1 MAKNKAQ
8 LGQFF
13 TTNADAVLRGFEPF
27 VAGKAVTDPFAG
39 NGDLLRWAKKNGAK
53 SVKGYDIDPAC
64 IDNKTVFE
72 NDSLKTPQAYD
83 FVVTNPPYLYQN
95 KMADNSLLTRS
106 KHTDLYQLALEKL
119 TNSRAGIVIVPI
131 NFLSAQNARYIRRTF
146 FERFAVKRAVYFTQ
160 QVFADT
166 TYNVIALYYEKK
178 PAKTDSLAFDLII
191 EPQGNL
197 LPVSLQKQFDWQIGG
212 EFLSAVNST
221 PNRLKIGRIEQSDVT
236 AGSIETHI
244 ALNHSDN
251 RQTAFVSPE
260 TAELFARNIVVLK
273 AIDTGTESGKIR
285 LEDRR
290 TCGIDA
296 LISLKTSRNQIELL
310 FPESVSVAEQERLIT
325 AFNTVLNKARER
337 YFSLFMTNFR
347 DHDRKRV
354 SFGFVYRLLNA
365 LYFSK
370 INGYA
375 E

>member
-1 MAKNKAQ
+1 MAKSKAQ

-13 TTNADAVLRGFEPF
+13 TTNADVVLRGFESF
-27 VAGKAVTDPFAG
+27 VAGKAVADPFAG
-39 NGDLLRWAKKNGAK
+39 NGDLLRWAKQNGAK
-53 SVKGYDIDPAC
+53 SVKGYDIDSAY
-64 IDNKTVFE
+64 IDNNTVFE
-72 NDSLKTPQAYD
+72 NDSLTCPKRYD

-95 KMADNSLLTRS
+95 KMADNALLAKS

-119 TNSRAGIVIVPI
+119 TSSKAGIVIVPI
-131 NFLSAQNARYIRRTF
+131 NFLSAQNARYIRRIF
-146 FERFAVKRAVYFTQ
+146 FERFTIRRAVYFTQ
-160 QVFADT
+160 RVFADT
-166 TYNVIALYYEKK
+166 TYNVIAFYYERRTE
-178 PAKTDSLAFDLII
+178 KTDVCAFDLRI
-191 EPQGNL
+191 EPSGEI
-197 LPVSLQKQFDWQIGG
+197 LPVCLKKAFDWQIGG
-212 EFLSAVNST
+212 EFLSVVNNT
-221 PNRLKIGRIEQSDVT
+221 PNTLKIGRIEQSDVK
-236 AGSIETHI
+236 AGNVETHL
-244 ALNHSDN
+244 ALNHLDD
-251 RQTAFVSPE
+251 RRIAFVSPE

-273 AIDTGTESGKIR
+273 AIDTGTDSGKIR

-290 TCGIDA
+290 AYGIDA

-310 FPESVSVAEQERLIT
+310 FPASVSIAEQERLIT
-325 AFNTVLNKARER
+325 AFNTVLNGARER

>member
-1 MAKNKAQ
+1 MAKSKAQ

-13 TTNADAVLRGFEPF
+13 TTNADVVLRGFEPF
-27 VAGKAVTDPFAG
+27 VAGKVVTDPFAG
-39 NGDLLRWAKKNGAK
+39 NGDLLRWAKQNGAK
-53 SVKGYDIDPAC
+53 SVKGYDIDPAY

-72 NDSLKTPQAYD
+72 NDSLLRPKRYD
-83 FVVTNPPYLYQN
+83 FIVTNPPYLYQN
-95 KMADNSLLTRS
+95 KMADKALLAKS

-119 TNSRAGIVIVPI
+119 ADSSAGIVIVPI
-131 NFLSAQNARYIRRTF
+131 NFLSAQNARYIRRIF
-146 FERFAVKRAVYFTQ
+146 FERFTIRHAVYFTQ
-160 QVFADT
+160 RVFADT
-166 TYNVIALYYEKK
+166 TYNVIAFYYGRRTE
-178 PAKTDSLAFDLII
+178 KTDVCAFDLRI
-191 EPQGNL
+191 EPSGEI
-197 LPVSLQKQFDWQIGG
+197 LPVRLEKRFDWQIGG
-212 EFLSAVNST
+212 EFLSVVNNA
-221 PNRLKIGRIEQSDVT
+221 PNTLKIGRIEQSDVK
-236 AGSIETHI
+236 AGNVETHL
-244 ALNHSDN
+244 ALNHLDD
-251 RQTAFVSPE
+251 RRTAFVSPE

-273 AIDTGTESGKIR
+273 AIDTGTDSGKIC

-290 TCGIDA
+290 IYGIDA

>member
-1 MAKNKAQ
+1 MAKSKAQ

-13 TTNADAVLRGFEPF
+13 TTNADVVLRGFEPF

-39 NGDLLRWAKKNGAK
+39 NGDLLRWAKQNGAK
-53 SVKGYDIDPAC
+53 SVKGYDIDSAY

-72 NDSLKTPQAYD
+72 NDSLTKPKWYD

-95 KMADNSLLTRS
+95 KMTDNALLAKS

-119 TNSRAGIVIVPI
+119 TTSRAGIAIVPI
-131 NFLSAQNARYIRRTF
+131 NFLSAQNARHIRRIF
-146 FERFAVKRAVYFTQ
+146 FEKFTIKRAVYFTQ

-166 TYNVIALYYEKK
+166 TYNVVAFYYEE
-178 PAKTDSLAFDLII
+178 KTEKADEFVFDLMLFPMKKTLSVRL
-191 EPQGNL
+191 E
-197 LPVSLQKQFDWQIGG
+197 KRFDWQIGG
-212 EFLSAVNST
+212 DFLSIAEST
-221 PNRLKIGRIEQSDVT
+221 PNTLKIGRIEQSDVQ
-236 AGSIETHI
+236 AGNIETHL
-244 ALNHSDN
+244 ALNHLDD
-251 RQTAFVSPE
+251 RQTAFVAPE
-260 TAELFARNIVVLK
+260 TAALFARNIVVLK
-273 AIDTGTESGKIR
+273 AIDTGTDNGKIR

-290 TCGIDA
+290 AYGIDA

-310 FPESVSVAEQERLIT
+310 FPESVSIAEQERLIT
-325 AFNTVLNKARER
+325 AFNTVLNDARER

-347 DHDRKRV
+347 DHNRKRV

>member
-13 TTNADAVLRGFEPF
+13 TTNSDLVLRGFEPF
-27 VAGKAVTDPFAG
+27 VAGEAVTDPFAG
-39 NGDLLRWAKKNGAK
+39 NGDLLRWAEKNGAK

-64 IDNKTVFE
+64 ADNKTVFE

-83 FVVTNPPYLYQN
+83 FIVTNPPYLYQN
-95 KMADNSLLTRS
+95 KMADNSLLANS

-119 TNSRAGIVIVPI
+119 TDARAGIVIVPI

-146 FERFAVKRAVYFTQ
+146 FEKFTLKRAVYFTQ

-166 TYNVIALYYEKK
+166 TYNVAALYFEQK
-178 PAKTDSLAFDLII
+178 PAKTDECAFDLII
-191 EPQGNL
+191 KPTGKI
-197 LPVSLQKQFDWQIGG
+197 LPVLLQKRFDWQIGG
-212 EFLSAVNST
+212 EFLSAVNGT
-221 PNRLKIGRIEQSDVT
+221 PNTLKIGRIEQSDVT
-236 AGSIETHI
+236 AGNVETRI
-244 ALNHSDN
+244 ALNHADD

-260 TAELFARNIVVLK
+260 TAKLFARNIVILK

-290 TCGIDA
+290 TYGFDA
-296 LISLKTSRNQIELL
+296 LVSLKTSRNQIELL
-310 FPESVSVAEQERLIT
+310 FPESVSVDEQVRLISS
-325 AFNTVLNKARER
+325 FNAVLNQARER

>member
-1 MAKNKAQ
+1 MAKSKAQ

-13 TTNADAVLRGFEPF
+13 TTNAADILRGFEPF
-27 VAGKAVTDPFAG
+27 VAGKTVTDPFAG
-39 NGDLLRWAKKNGAK
+39 SGDLLNWAKQNGAK
-53 SVKGYDIDPAC
+53 SVKGYDIDSAY
-64 IDNKTVFE
+64 IDNEPVFE
-72 NDSLKTPQAYD
+72 TDSLINPKQYD

-95 KMADNSLLTRS
+95 KMADNALLAKS

-119 TNSRAGIVIVPI
+119 TNSKAGIVIVPI
-131 NFLSAQNARYIRRTF
+131 NFLSAKNARYVRRMF
-146 FERFAVKRAVYFTQ
+146 FEKFVIKHAVYFTQ

-166 TYNVIALYYEKK
+166 TYNVVAFYYEE
-178 PAKTDSLAFDLII
+178 KTEKADEFVFDLMLF
-191 EPQGNL
+191 PMKKTL
-197 LPVSLQKQFDWQIGG
+197 SVRLKKRFDWQIGG
-212 EFLSAVNST
+212 DFLSVAEST
-221 PNRLKIGRIEQSDVT
+221 PNTLKIARIEQSDVKT
-236 AGSIETHI
+236 GGIEAHL
-244 ALNHSDN
+244 ALNHLENIES
-251 RQTAFVSPE
+251 AFVSAE
-260 TAELFARNIVVLK
+260 TKALFARNIVILK
-273 AIDTGTESGKIR
+273 AIDTGTDSGKIR

-290 TCGIDA
+290 KYGIDA

-310 FPESVSVAEQERLIT
+310 FPASVSVAEQERLIT
-325 AFNTVLNKARER
+325 AFNTVLNDARER

>member
-27 VAGKAVTDPFAG
+27 VAGKTVTDPFAG
-39 NGDLLRWAKKNGAK
+39 NGDLLRWAEKNGAK

-64 IDNKTVFE
+64 VDNKTVFE
-72 NDSLKTPQAYD
+72 NDSLKTPQTYD

-95 KMADNSLLTRS
+95 KMADNSLLAGS
-106 KHTDLYQLALEKL
+106 KHTDLYQLSLEKL
-119 TNSRAGIVIVPI
+119 TNARAGIVIVPI

-146 FERFAVKRAVYFTQ
+146 FDKFTLRRAVYFTQ

-166 TYNVIALYYEKK
+166 TYNVAALYFEQK
-178 PAKTDSLAFDLII
+178 PAKTDECAFDLII
-191 EPQGNL
+191 EPAGKI
-197 LPVSLQKQFDWQIGG
+197 LPVLLQKRFDWQIGG
-212 EFLSAVNST
+212 EFLSAVNGT
-221 PNRLKIGRIEQSDVT
+221 PNTLKIGRIEQSDVA
-236 AGSIETHI
+236 AGNVETRI
-244 ALNHSDN
+244 ALNHADD

-260 TAELFARNIVVLK
+260 TAKLFARNVVILK

-290 TCGIDA
+290 TYGFDA
-296 LISLKTSRNQIELL
+296 LVSLKTSRNQIELL
-310 FPESVSVAEQERLIT
+310 FPESVSVDEQVRLISN
-325 AFNTVLNKARER
+325 FNAVLNQARER